1 MKRSEGNRENRKV
14 RESKNPD
21 ESLGK
26 KERKRESSKSS
37 QGRKPEKLGY
47 ISLFS
52 FFFVFLFIILLNTER
67 ILSFFI
73 KVKY

>member
-1 MKRSEGNRENRKV
+1 MKRSEENRGNRKV

-52 FFFVFLFIILLNTER
+52 FFFNFFIHNILLNTNR
-67 ILSFFI
+67 TIII
-73 KVKY
+73 KTKH